1 MISKSMTT
9 NKLMSITEAF
19 KKMAGDNQ
27 SKAALY
33 ENERQITYKE
43 LDILSDNLAKRIIDL
58 GIQEE
63 TMIGIPSK
71 RSIELII
78 GMLAIIKS
86 GCCYVPIDEKY
97 PLKRLEYMLEDT
109 DMEFFLS
116 FNDHEGKLS
125 ELDIEPIPFEIKEL
139 SREGHTPV
147 NRSSENGLAYV
158 IYTSGTTGKPKGVM
172 IEQRSVVNLV
182 LNSEILEINE
192 NNRVAQFSNPCFDA
206 ATFEIWGALLNGA
219 TLFLMTN
226 EFTSFDDWKE
236 AISIGKVDV
245 AFFTT
250 GLFNAMVDEDPLIFE
265 GLKKIV
271 VGGDKISISHVKR
284 LKQTIGHFSLI
295 NGYGPTECTTFAI
308 CHEVEDK
315 DVDVIPIGKPLTNV
329 EIRILSE
336 EQVEV
341 GDGEIGEIHIGGQG
355 VMRGYLNQPQLTQQA
370 LIMDDLNQ
378 TKWYKTGDHGIR
390 LNNGEILYKGRKDSQ
405 VKIRGF
411 RIELN
416 EIQDKLDKYM
426 KVESSVV
433 AVKNINDEN
442 YVIAYYKHKDE
453 NAKNAEK
460 DIKDYLGNEL
470 PNYMIPHFFVRVDD
484 FPLNANGKV
493 DKAKLLEMD
502 IMQNKT
508 FLANQEYGKKKEVLE
523 IWRNILGNQSLGL
536 DDNFFENGGH
546 SILATKLVYIMKE
559 TVLPEATLQILL
571 ENNTVNKF
579 VGALEIDSSGSM
591 EAVMEKD
598 STLDRSLMEK
608 IRKICT
614 KPVKF
619 EKNMMITG
627 GTGFLGAHLLNKLL
641 RELEHVKIYCL
652 VRFPSR
658 NRLKDTLMK
667 YGLWQDEF
675 ESRIVVIEGDFSK
688 HQFGLDDITY
698 EKLSNDVSHVYH
710 VGAETNF
717 FEPYSKSKVSNVDGV
732 VEIIKFASSY
742 TRKNIYYASTLSVLT
757 GERKWDE
764 EDELVYSP
772 DLMIGYSQSKWV
784 AEKLLLQA
792 REYGLTID
800 IFRLGRISSNS
811 LNGVWNEKDMLYKVF
826 ESFIEQRILPFK
838 EEIHFELMPVDFV
851 SEFMYKI
858 SRLNENQKLGIYHMF
873 NDQRVSSEFVTS
885 FFEKNN
891 IPYSNMDLQ
900 EWLQSLKEKTQSN
913 EIHSLSALSQLID
926 ESTKLKESEI
936 LQSKTKK
943 DMEWLSMKMPEIDS
957 RYVESFMK
965 FMLK

>member
-442 YVIAYYKHKDE
+442 YVIAYYKQKDE

-614 KPVKF
+614 KPVQF

-688 HQFGLDDITY
+688 HQFGLDDMTY

-913 EIHSLSALSQLID
+913 EIHSLSALSQLIE

>member
-1 MISKSMTT
+1 
-9 NKLMSITEAF
+9 MSITEAF
-19 KKMAGDNQ
+19 IKIVEDNQ
-27 SKAALY
+27 SKAALC
-33 ENERQITYKE
+33 ENDRQITYKE

-58 GIQEE
+58 GIQKE

-97 PLKRLEYMLEDT
+97 PLKRLEYMLADT
-109 DMEFFLS
+109 DMKFFLS
-116 FNDHEGKLS
+116 FNGQEGKLR
-125 ELDIEPIPFEIKEL
+125 ELDIEPIPFEINEL
-139 SREGHTPV
+139 SKEGHMPV

-172 IEQRSVVNLV
+172 IEHKSVVNLV

-219 TLFLMTN
+219 TLFLMSN

-271 VGGDKISISHVKR
+271 VGGDKISVSHVRR

-315 DVDVIPIGKPLTNV
+315 DADVIPIGKPLSNV
-329 EIRILSE
+329 EIKILSE

-341 GDGEIGEIHIGGQG
+341 EDGEIGEIYIGGLG
-355 VMRGYLNQPQLTQQA
+355 VMRGYLNQPQLTEQA
-370 LIMDDLNQ
+370 LLMDDLNQ
-378 TKWYKTGDHGIR
+378 AKWYKTGDHGVR
-390 LNNGEILYKGRKDSQ
+390 LHNGEILYKGRKDSQ

-416 EIQDKLDKYM
+416 EIQEKLDKYM
-426 KVESSVV
+426 KLESSVV
-433 AVKNINDEN
+433 AVKNINGEN
-442 YVIAYYKHKDE
+442 YVIAYYKHKE
-453 NAKNAEK
+453 KAENAEK
-460 DIKDYLGNEL
+460 DIKDYLSNEL

-493 DKAKLLEMD
+493 DKDKLLEMD

-508 FLANQEYGKKKEVLE
+508 SLANQETGKKKEVLE
-523 IWRNILGNQSLGL
+523 IWRNVLGNPSLGL
-536 DDNFFENGGH
+536 NDNFFENGGH
-546 SILATKLVYIMKE
+546 SILATKLVYVMKE
-559 TVLPEATLQILL
+559 TILPEATLQVLL

-579 VGALEIDSSGSM
+579 VEALEVDSAGSM
-591 EAVMEKD
+591 EEVMEKD
-598 STLDRSLMEK
+598 SMLAPVLMEK
-608 IRKICT
+608 IKEIST
-614 KPVKF
+614 KPVEI

-641 RELEHVKIYCL
+641 LELEDVKIYCL

-667 YGLWQDEF
+667 YGLWQDDF
-675 ESRIVVIEGDFSK
+675 VSRIVVIEGDLSK
-688 HQFGLDDITY
+688 HQFGLDDMTY

-717 FEPYSKSKVSNVDGV
+717 FEPYSKSKISNVNGV

-792 REYGLTID
+792 REHGLTID

-811 LNGVWNEKDMLYKVF
+811 NGVWNEKDMLYKVF

-851 SEFMYKI
+851 SEFIYKI
-858 SRLNENQKLGIYHMF
+858 SRLNANQKLGIYHMF

-885 FFEKNN
+885 FFEKNE
-891 IPYSNMDLQ
+891 IPYSNMDLE

-943 DMEWLSMKMPEIDS
+943 EMGLLEMKMPEIDS
-957 RYVESFMK
+957 GYVESFMK

>member
-308 CHEVEDK
+308 CHEVEAK

-370 LIMDDLNQ
+370 LIIDDLNQ

-508 FLANQEYGKKKEVLE
+508 FLADQEYGKKKEVLE

>member
-33 ENERQITYKE
+33 DYERQITYKE
-43 LDILSDNLAKRIIDL
+43 LDILSDNLAKRIIDM

-71 RSIELII
+71 RSIELIV

-355 VMRGYLNQPQLTQQA
+355 VMRGYLNQPQLTEQA

-442 YVIAYYKHKDE
+442 YVIAYYKQKDE

-614 KPVKF
+614 KPVQF

-688 HQFGLDDITY
+688 HQFGLDDMTY

-913 EIHSLSALSQLID
+913 EIHSLSALSQLIE

>member
-19 KKMAGDNQ
+19 KKIAEDNQ
-27 SKAALY
+27 SKAALC

-43 LDILSDNLAKRIIDL
+43 LDMLSDNLAKRIIDL

-78 GMLAIIKS
+78 GMLAILKS

-97 PLKRLEYMLEDT
+97 PLKRLEYMIADT
-109 DMEFFLS
+109 DMKFFIS
-116 FNDHEGKLS
+116 FNGQEGKLR
-125 ELDIEPIPFEIKEL
+125 ELEIEPIPFEMNEL
-139 SREGHTPV
+139 RRDGHIPV

-172 IEQRSVVNLV
+172 IEHKSVVNLV

-219 TLFLMTN
+219 TLFLMPN

-250 GLFNAMVDEDPLIFE
+250 GLFNAMVDEDPMIFE

-271 VGGDKISISHVKR
+271 VGGDKISVSHVRR

-315 DVDVIPIGKPLTNV
+315 DEDVIPIGKPLSNV

-336 EQVEV
+336 GQVEV
-341 GDGEIGEIHIGGQG
+341 EDGEIGEIYIGGQG
-355 VMRGYLNQPQLTQQA
+355 VMRGYLNQPQLTEKA

-378 TKWYKTGDHGIR
+378 TKWYKTGDHAIR
-390 LNNGEILYKGRKDSQ
+390 LQNGEILYKGRKDSQ

-453 NAKNAEK
+453 KAENAEK
-460 DIKDYLGNEL
+460 DIKDYLKNEL
-470 PNYMIPHFFVRVDD
+470 PKYMIPHFFVRVDD

-493 DKAKLLEMD
+493 DKEKLLEMESV
-502 IMQNKT
+502 QNKT
-508 FLANQEYGKKKEVLE
+508 SLANQETGKKKEVLE
-523 IWRNILGNQSLGL
+523 IWRNVLGNQSLGL
-536 DDNFFENGGH
+536 DDNFFEHGGH
-546 SILATKLVYIMKE
+546 SILATKLVYVMKE

-579 VGALEIDSSGSM
+579 VEALEVDSSSSM

-598 STLDRSLMEK
+598 SMLDRELMEK
-608 IRKICT
+608 IRGISI
-614 KPVKF
+614 KPVHT

-641 RELEHVKIYCL
+641 MELEDVKIYCL

-658 NRLKDTLMK
+658 NRLKDTLTK

-675 ESRIVVIEGDFSK
+675 VSRIVVIEGDLSK
-688 HQFGLDDITY
+688 HQFGLDDVTY

-717 FEPYSKSKVSNVDGV
+717 FEPYSKSKISNVDGV
-732 VEIIKFASSY
+732 VEVIKFASSY
-742 TRKNIYYASTLSVLT
+742 NRKNIYYASTLSVLT

-792 REYGLTID
+792 RELGLTID

-811 LNGVWNEKDMLYKVF
+811 NGVWNEKDMLYKVF

-851 SEFMYKI
+851 SEFIYKI
-858 SRLNENQKLGIYHMF
+858 SRLKEGQKLGIYHMF

-885 FFEKNN
+885 FFEKNE
-891 IPYSNMDLQ
+891 IPYSNMDLE

-943 DMEWLSMKMPEIDS
+943 EMEWLSMKMPEIDS
-957 RYVESFMK
+957 RYVENFMK
-965 FMLK
+965 YMLK

>member
-33 ENERQITYKE
+33 DNERQITYKE
-43 LDILSDNLAKRIIDL
+43 LDILSNNLAKRIIDM

-71 RSIELII
+71 RSIELIV

-236 AISIGKVDV
+236 AISVGKVDV

-284 LKQTIGHFSLI
+284 LKQAIGHFSLI

-308 CHEVEDK
+308 CHEVADK

-355 VMRGYLNQPQLTQQA
+355 VMRGYLNQPQLTEQA

-442 YVIAYYKHKDE
+442 YVIAYYKQKDE
-453 NAKNAEK
+453 NAQNAEK

-502 IMQNKT
+502 IMQNEI
-508 FLANQEYGKKKEVLE
+508 FLANQENGKKKEVLE

-591 EAVMEKD
+591 EALMEKD

-614 KPVKF
+614 KPVQF

-641 RELEHVKIYCL
+641 RELENVKIYCL

-658 NRLKDTLMK
+658 NRLKDTLTK

-688 HQFGLDDITY
+688 HQFGLDDMTY

-784 AEKLLLQA
+784 AEKLLLEA

-957 RYVESFMK
+957 RYVENFMK

>member
-43 LDILSDNLAKRIIDL
+43 LDILSDNLAKRIIDM

-355 VMRGYLNQPQLTQQA
+355 VMRGYLNQPQLTEQA

-442 YVIAYYKHKDE
+442 YVIAYYKQKDE

-502 IMQNKT
+502 IMQNKL
-508 FLANQEYGKKKEVLE
+508 FLANQENGKKKEVLK

-591 EAVMEKD
+591 EALMEKD
-598 STLDRSLMEK
+598 STLNRSLMEK

-614 KPVKF
+614 KPVQF

-688 HQFGLDDITY
+688 HQFGLDDMTY

-851 SEFMYKI
+851 SGFMYKI

-891 IPYSNMDLQ
+891 IPYSNMGLQ

>member
-1 MISKSMTT
+1 
-9 NKLMSITEAF
+9 
-19 KKMAGDNQ
+19 
-27 SKAALY
+27 
-33 ENERQITYKE
+33 
-43 LDILSDNLAKRIIDL
+43 
-58 GIQEE
+58 
-63 TMIGIPSK
+63 
-71 RSIELII
+71 
-78 GMLAIIKS
+78 
-86 GCCYVPIDEKY
+86 
-97 PLKRLEYMLEDT
+97 
-109 DMEFFLS
+109 
-116 FNDHEGKLS
+116 
-125 ELDIEPIPFEIKEL
+125 
-139 SREGHTPV
+139 
-147 NRSSENGLAYV
+147 
-158 IYTSGTTGKPKGVM
+158 
-172 IEQRSVVNLV
+172 
-182 LNSEILEINE
+182 
-192 NNRVAQFSNPCFDA
+192 
-206 ATFEIWGALLNGA
+206 
-219 TLFLMTN
+219 
-226 EFTSFDDWKE
+226 
-236 AISIGKVDV
+236 
-245 AFFTT
+245 
-250 GLFNAMVDEDPLIFE
+250 
-265 GLKKIV
+265 
-271 VGGDKISISHVKR
+271 
-284 LKQTIGHFSLI
+284 
-295 NGYGPTECTTFAI
+295 
-308 CHEVEDK
+308 
-315 DVDVIPIGKPLTNV
+315 
-329 EIRILSE
+329 
-336 EQVEV
+336 
-341 GDGEIGEIHIGGQG
+341 
-355 VMRGYLNQPQLTQQA
+355 
-370 LIMDDLNQ
+370 
-378 TKWYKTGDHGIR
+378 
-390 LNNGEILYKGRKDSQ
+390 
-405 VKIRGF
+405 
-411 RIELN
+411 
-416 EIQDKLDKYM
+416 
-426 KVESSVV
+426 
-433 AVKNINDEN
+433 
-442 YVIAYYKHKDE
+442 
-453 NAKNAEK
+453 
-460 DIKDYLGNEL
+460 
-470 PNYMIPHFFVRVDD
+470 MIPHFFVRVDD

-493 DKAKLLEMD
+493 DKDKLLEID

-508 FLANQEYGKKKEVLE
+508 SVANQETGKKKEVLE
-523 IWRNILGNQSLGL
+523 IWRNVLGNQSLGL

-546 SILATKLVYIMKE
+546 SILATKLVYVMKE

-579 VGALEIDSSGSM
+579 VEALEVKSAGSM

-598 STLDRSLMEK
+598 SMLAPALIEK
-608 IRKICT
+608 IREICT
-614 KPVKF
+614 KPVQF

-641 RELEHVKIYCL
+641 RELENVKIYCL

-688 HQFGLDDITY
+688 HQFGLDDMTY

-851 SEFMYKI
+851 SGFMYKI

-891 IPYSNMDLQ
+891 IPYSNMGLQ

>member
-43 LDILSDNLAKRIIDL
+43 LDILSDNLAKRIIDM

-63 TMIGIPSK
+63 TMIGVPSK

-97 PLKRLEYMLEDT
+97 PLKRLEYMLKDT

-355 VMRGYLNQPQLTQQA
+355 VMRGYLNQPQLTEQA

-442 YVIAYYKHKDE
+442 YVIAYYKQKDE

-502 IMQNKT
+502 IMQNKL
-508 FLANQEYGKKKEVLE
+508 FLANQENGKKKEVLK

-591 EAVMEKD
+591 EALMEKD
-598 STLDRSLMEK
+598 STLNRSLMEK

-614 KPVKF
+614 KPVQF

-688 HQFGLDDITY
+688 HQFGLDDMTY

-891 IPYSNMDLQ
+891 IPYSNMGLQ

>member
-43 LDILSDNLAKRIIDL
+43 LDILSDNLAKRIIDM

-97 PLKRLEYMLEDT
+97 PLKRLEYMLADT
-109 DMEFFLS
+109 NMDFFLS

-139 SREGHTPV
+139 SRKGHTPV

-355 VMRGYLNQPQLTQQA
+355 VMRGYLNQPQLTEQA

-442 YVIAYYKHKDE
+442 YVIAYYKQKDE

-470 PNYMIPHFFVRVDD
+470 PNYMIPNFFVRVDD

-508 FLANQEYGKKKEVLE
+508 FLANQENGKKKEVLD

-591 EAVMEKD
+591 EALMEKD

-614 KPVKF
+614 KPVQF

-641 RELEHVKIYCL
+641 RELENVKIYCL

-957 RYVESFMK
+957 SYVESFMK

>member
-1 MISKSMTT
+1 MAT

-19 KKMAGDNQ
+19 RKIVEDNQ
-27 SKAALY
+27 SKVALC

-43 LDILSDNLAKRIIDL
+43 LDILSDNLAKKIVDL
-58 GIQEE
+58 GIQQE
-63 TMIGIPSK
+63 TMIGIPSQ
-71 RSIELII
+71 RSIELVI
-78 GMLAIIKS
+78 GMLAILKS

-97 PLKRLEYMLEDT
+97 PLKRLEYMIADT
-109 DMEFFLS
+109 NMKFFLS
-116 FNDHEGKLS
+116 NGPQGKFS
-125 ELDIEPIPFEIKEL
+125 ELGVQPILFELNEL
-139 SREGHTPV
+139 SKEGHTSV

-172 IEQRSVVNLV
+172 IEQSSVVNLV
-182 LNSEILEINE
+182 LNSKILEINE

-219 TLFLMTN
+219 TLFLMSN

-236 AISIGKVDV
+236 AISVGKVDV

-250 GLFNAMVDEDPLIFE
+250 GLFNAMVDEDPFIFE

-271 VGGDKISISHVKR
+271 VGGDKISISHVNR
-284 LKQTIGHFSLI
+284 LKQTIGHVSLI

-315 DVDVIPIGKPLTNV
+315 DVDAIPIGKPLSNV
-329 EIRILSE
+329 EIKILSE

-341 GDGEIGEIHIGGQG
+341 GDGEIGEIYIGGQG
-355 VMRGYLNQPQLTQQA
+355 VMRGYLNQPELTEQA
-370 LIMDDLNQ
+370 LIIDDLNQ

-416 EIQDKLDKYM
+416 EIQEKLDKYT

-433 AVKNINDEN
+433 AVKNINNEN
-442 YVIAYYKHKDE
+442 YVTAYYTHKDE
-453 NAKNAEK
+453 NTENVEN
-460 DIKDYLGNEL
+460 DIKDYLSNEL
-470 PNYMIPHFFVRVDD
+470 PNYMIPHFFVRIDN

-493 DKAKLLEMD
+493 DKEKLLEMD
-502 IMQNKT
+502 IMQSKT
-508 FLANQEYGKKKEVLE
+508 SVAIQEDGKKKEVLE
-523 IWRNILGNQSLGL
+523 IWKKVLGNQSLGL

-546 SILATKLVYIMKE
+546 SILATKLVYVMKE

-571 ENNTVNKF
+571 ANNTVNKF
-579 VGALEIDSSGSM
+579 VDALEMDSSGSI
-591 EAVMEKD
+591 EVVMEND
-598 STLDRSLMEK
+598 STLDHSLKEK
-608 IRKICT
+608 IREICAQ
-614 KPVKF
+614 PVQF
-619 EKNMMITG
+619 EKNMLITG

-641 RELEHVKIYCL
+641 VEIDHVKIYCL
-652 VRFPSR
+652 VRFPSK
-658 NRLKDTLMK
+658 NRLKDTLIK

-688 HQFGLDDITY
+688 HQFGLDDMTY
-698 EKLSNDVSHVYH
+698 EKLSNDVSQVYH

-717 FEPYSKSKVSNVDGV
+717 FEPYSKSKISNVDGV
-732 VEIIKFASSY
+732 VEIVKFASSN

-764 EDELVYSP
+764 EDELVYSS

-792 REYGLTID
+792 RDYGLTVD

-811 LNGVWNEKDMLYKVF
+811 SNGVWNEKDMLYKVF
-826 ESFIEQRILPFK
+826 ESFIDQKILPFK

-851 SEFMYKI
+851 SEFIYKI
-858 SRLNENQKLGIYHMF
+858 SRLDENNKLGIYHMF
-873 NDQRVSSEFVTS
+873 NDQKVSSEFVTS
-885 FFEKNN
+885 FFEKND
-891 IPYSNMDLQ
+891 IPYSNMDLD

-943 DMEWLSMKMPEIDS
+943 ELDLLSMRMPEIDS
-957 RYVESFMK
+957 RYVENFMK
-965 FMLK
+965 FMLN

>member
-43 LDILSDNLAKRIIDL
+43 LDILSDNLAKRIIDM

-355 VMRGYLNQPQLTQQA
+355 VMRGYLNQPQLTEQA

-442 YVIAYYKHKDE
+442 YVIAYYKQKDE

-493 DKAKLLEMD
+493 DKVKLLEMN
-502 IMQNKT
+502 IMQNKI
-508 FLANQEYGKKKEVLE
+508 FLANQENGKKKEVLE

-591 EAVMEKD
+591 EALMEKD

-614 KPVKF
+614 KPVQF

-688 HQFGLDDITY
+688 HQFGLDDMTY